1 MTDVLMIDDLV
12 RSLDRFGIKAGID
25 LDGAPADGVSAQPDM
40 IHPAGPVQSGA
51 FRQNSPTRCGEPV
64 GDMARLAVSPAAGR
78 CRCRASAPTPTSDQI
93 TAACR
98 TLMASAYLT
107 GLAQCR
113 GIGHFAPYPRP

>member
-1 MTDVLMIDDLV
+1 MTDVLMIDDLL

-25 LDGAPADGVSAQPDM
+25 PDGAPADGVSAQPDM
-40 IHPAGPVQSGA
+40 IHPAGPVHGGA
-51 FRQNSPTRCGEPV
+51 CP
-64 GDMARLAVSPAAGR
+64 AVSPAAG
-78 CRCRASAPTPTSDQI
+78 CCPCRAPAPTPTSHQM

-113 GIGHFAPYPRP
+113 GIGHFAPFRRP